1 MAARPNTLH
10 PERSPEEWL
19 GNEIRQWRVLRG
31 YGQDELGALVHLSG
45 DLIGKMER
53 GERRC
58 LPHHAEA
65 LDIALDTGGALARG
79 LVLVNMRAALRVGG
93 DSSVATTPA
102 VLPSAASMDGMS
114 PITAP
119 VFRLDPEPNSS
130 VRPGDISHV
139 ESAAA
144 VLRSWD
150 NLHGGGGLV
159 RETAVAHLRW
169 VRGLTEAQCGSP
181 LRPRLLTAASRL
193 ACAAGAVLL
202 DTGEFAEAGRNL
214 RWATELAEEA
224 SDWSARAVS
233 FNLRSRLATWCEQYE
248 DGVTLAELGL
258 VRSDRLTPAE
268 RAMLNNAAARGH
280 ARLGN
285 RQAALAAV
293 GRSDEAYAQV
303 RAAQESPWMS
313 YYDDAQHHGDTGH
326 AVYDLALAGHAVD
339 DALDRL
345 RKAVDGHSQPFARS
359 RTFSRTKLTG
369 LLLVVGD
376 PDAVL
381 PEAERAAAEVA
392 QLRSHRAMRELR
404 ELANIAR
411 RYERH
416 SRLQGLHLHIA
427 ATVGG

>member
-79 LVLVNMRAALRVGG
+79 LVLVNMRVDLRSG
-93 DSSVATTPA
+93 DGSSVETTQA

-114 PITAP
+114 QITAP
-119 VFRLDPEPNSS
+119 VFRLGPEPSSS
-130 VRPGDISHV
+130 VRSGDIAHV

-159 RETAVAHLRW
+159 RETAVAQLRW
-169 VRGLTEAQCGSP
+169 ARGLTEAECSSP
-181 LRPRLLTAASRL
+181 LRPKLLTAASRL
-193 ACAAGAVLL
+193 ASAAGAVLL
-202 DTGEFAEAGRNL
+202 DTGEFAEAGRHL

-285 RQAALAAV
+285 RQAALTAI

-381 PEAERAAAEVA
+381 PEAERAVAEVA
-392 QLRSHRAMRELR
+392 QLRSHRAMRELQ

-416 SRLQGLHLHIA
+416 NRLQGLHLQIA
-427 ATVGG
+427 DTVGG

>member
-1 MAARPNTLH
+1 MAARPNILH

-19 GNEIRQWRVLRG
+19 GNEIRQWRMLRG
-31 YGQDELGALVHLSG
+31 YGQDELGTLVHLSG

-65 LDIALDTGGALARG
+65 LDIALDTGGALARS
-79 LVLVNMRAALRVGG
+79 LVLVNMQVGLRGED
-93 DSSVATTPA
+93 DSAVATA
-102 VLPSAASMDGMS
+102 QAAHPSAASVDSLS
-114 PITAP
+114 PIAVP
-119 VFRLDPEPNSS
+119 LIQPGSGPGSS
-130 VRPGDISHV
+130 VLPGDIAHV

-159 RETAVAHLRW
+159 RETAVAQLRW
-169 VRGLTEAQCGSP
+169 VRGLTEAPCSSP
-181 LRPRLLTAASRL
+181 LRPKLLTAASRL
-193 ACAAGAVLL
+193 ASAAGAVLL
-202 DTGEFAEAGRNL
+202 DTGEFAEAGRHL

-248 DGVTLAELGL
+248 DSVTLAELGL
-258 VRSDRLTPAE
+258 VRSDRLSPAE

-285 RQAALAAV
+285 RQAALAAI
-293 GRSDEAYAQV
+293 GRSDEAYGQV
-303 RAAQESPWMS
+303 RATQESPWMS

-326 AVYDLALAGHAVD
+326 AVYDLALTGHAVD

-345 RKAVDGHSQPFARS
+345 RNAVDGHSQSFARS

-376 PDAVL
+376 PDDVL
-381 PEAERAAAEVA
+381 PETELAMAEVA
-392 QLRSHRAMRELR
+392 RLRSHRAVRDLQ
-404 ELANIAR
+404 ELASIAR

-416 SRLQGLHLHIA
+416 SGLQGLHLQIA